1 MPNLFSAVRVGLDTL
16 RANPLRTSLST
27 LGVVIGVASLVAVL
41 AVGDGL
47 ERFVRS
53 QIERTTDL
61 QTIGVRSRTS
71 DQVDGI
77 IVPRQDVLM
86 LNAAIRDSLAAAL
99 VTPADVFIS
108 NQGAARLSGGRIT
121 GNAAVLLYGIMG
133 DAFPKRFEIVAGE
146 KLSPAHEASGER
158 VAVVSSALA
167 RAYTGAAADSA
178 VGQLVRF
185 GEAEFRII
193 GVVADEA
200 GDPRRAAVIPWT
212 TMAAAAPTAV
222 DRSATIEVRVR
233 DAAQIGAAVKE
244 VEAWM
249 RARFGT
255 PGERYSIEAY
265 SEMRLEQVRQGIM
278 LFKLTM
284 GTFAGIALIVGGIGI
299 MNVLLSA
306 VIERTRE
313 IGIRKACGAR
323 DGDVLAQFLSESVAI
338 SGVGAVMGAV
348 LGLAGAFLATS
359 LMRQLTKATIYAAFT
374 WKSLFAAAVVAVVIG
389 LVFGTYPALRA
400 ARLSPVDA
408 MRNE

>member
-1 MPNLFSAVRVGLDTL
+1 MPNLLSAVRVGLDTL
-16 RANPLRTSLST
+16 HANPLRTTLST

-71 DQVDGI
+71 DEVDGI
-77 IVPRQDVLM
+77 IVPRQDILM
-86 LNAAIRDSLAAAL
+86 LTGATRDSLAAAL
-99 VTPADVFIS
+99 TTPADVFIS
-108 NQGAARLSGGRIT
+108 NNGAARLSGGRIT

-133 DAFPKRFEIVAGE
+133 IAFPARFELVAGE
-146 KLSPAHEASGER
+146 KLTPAHDASGER

-167 RAYTGAAADSA
+167 RAYTGGAPAPA

-185 GEAEFRII
+185 GDAEFRII
-193 GVVADEA
+193 GVVADDD
-200 GDPRRAAVIPWT
+200 GDPRRLALVPWAT
-212 TMAAAAPTAV
+212 LGAAAPTTLS
-222 DRSATIEVRVR
+222 RSASIEVRVR

-244 VEAWM
+244 VEGWM
-249 RARFGT
+249 RGRYGP
-255 PGERYSIEAY
+255 PGERYAIEAY
-265 SEMRLEQVRQGIM
+265 SETRLEQVRQGIM

-284 GTFAGIALIVGGIGI
+284 GTFAGIALVVGGIGI

-323 DGDVLAQFLSESVAI
+323 NRDVLAQFLSESVAI

-348 LGLAGAFLATS
+348 LGLAGAFGATS
-359 LMRQLTKATIYAAFT
+359 LMRQMTKATIYAAFT
-374 WKSLFAAAVVAVVIG
+374 WKSLVAAALVAVVIG

-400 ARLSPVDA
+400 ARLAPVDA

>member
-1 MPNLFSAVRVGLDTL
+1 MPNIVSAVRVGLATL
-16 RANPLRTSLST
+16 QANPLRTSLST
-27 LGVVIGVASLVAVL
+27 LGVIIGVASLVAVL

-71 DQVDGI
+71 DEVDGI
-77 IVPRQDVLM
+77 IVPRQDILM
-86 LNAAIRDSLAAAL
+86 LTGTTRDSLAAAL
-99 VTPADVFIS
+99 TTPADVFIS
-108 NQGAARLSGGRIT
+108 TNGAARLSGGKIT

-133 DAFPKRFEIVAGE
+133 TAFPRRFELIAGE
-146 KLSPAHEASGER
+146 KLTPAHEASGER

-167 RAYTGAAADSA
+167 RAYTGGAPEAA
-178 VGQLVRF
+178 VGQVVRF
-185 GEAEFRII
+185 GDADFRIV
-193 GVVADEA
+193 GVVADDD
-200 GDPRRAAVIPWT
+200 GDPRRAAVIPWMT
-212 TMAAAAPTAV
+212 LAAAAPAAAV
-222 DRSATIEVRVR
+222 RSASIEVRVR
-233 DAAQIGAAVKE
+233 DAAQIGTGVKE

-249 RARFGT
+249 RSRYGP
-255 PGERYSIEAY
+255 PGERYAIEAY

-284 GTFAGIALIVGGIGI
+284 GTFAGIALVVGGIGI

-323 DGDVLAQFLSESVAI
+323 DRDVLAQFLSESVAI
-338 SGVGAVMGAV
+338 SGAGAVMGAV
-348 LGLAGAFLATS
+348 LGLVGAFAATS
-359 LMRQLTKATIYAAFT
+359 LMRQMTKATIYAAFT
-374 WKSLFAAAVVAVVIG
+374 WRSLFAAALVAVVIG

>member
-244 VEAWM
+244 VEGWM
-249 RARFGT
+249 RTRFGA
-255 PGERYSIEAY
+255 PGERYLIEAY